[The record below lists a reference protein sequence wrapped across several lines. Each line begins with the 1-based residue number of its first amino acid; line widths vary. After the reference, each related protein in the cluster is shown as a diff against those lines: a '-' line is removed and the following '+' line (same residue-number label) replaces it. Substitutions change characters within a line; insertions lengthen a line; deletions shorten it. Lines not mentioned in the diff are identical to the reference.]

1 MNYLELIES
10 RNSIRDFY
18 KKKVEQSK
26 TDELISFFNSVP
38 KLFDVNAQIL
48 IANDDDTANRLSG
61 VAGYRGNA
69 FNAPAYLVILS
80 EEKDNYRVF
89 NT

>member
-38 KLFDVNAQIL
+38 KLFEVNAQIL
-48 IANDDDTANRLSG
+48 IANDDEVLPDIVEMPLMLRLILL
-61 VAGYRGNA
+61 
-69 FNAPAYLVILS
+69 FYLKRKIIIL
-80 EEKDNYRVF
+80 
-89 NT
+89 